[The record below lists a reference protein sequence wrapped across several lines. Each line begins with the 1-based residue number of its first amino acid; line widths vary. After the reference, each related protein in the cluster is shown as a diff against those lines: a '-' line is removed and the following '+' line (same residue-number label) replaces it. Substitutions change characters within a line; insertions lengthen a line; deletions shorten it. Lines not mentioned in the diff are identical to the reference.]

1 MGRNWDGMRGS
12 LLELRGDVDVD
23 VIICGVV
30 GWGVEVLEDDDSA
43 GLCLGVVLVL

>member
-12 LLELRGDVDVD
+12 LFELRGDVDVD

-30 GWGVEVLEDDDSA
+30 GWGVDVFEEASA
-43 GLCLGVVLVL
+43 GLCLGVVFVL